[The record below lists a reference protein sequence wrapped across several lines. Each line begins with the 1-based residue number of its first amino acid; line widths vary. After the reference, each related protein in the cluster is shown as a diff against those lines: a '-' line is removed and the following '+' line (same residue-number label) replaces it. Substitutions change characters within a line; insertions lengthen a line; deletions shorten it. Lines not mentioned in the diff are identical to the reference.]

1 LARILVVD
9 DEDSIIELVSYNLKN
24 AGYEVITAADGLA
37 GEKKALAEHP
47 DLIVLDVMLPGRDGL
62 EVCRNVR
69 RVDEDVPILMLTAK
83 KDEIDRILGLEM
95 GADDYLVKP
104 FSPREL
110 VARVKAIL
118 RRTKKSAAR
127 QGHALMLNDISLDL
141 DKRLVTVAGETVELT
156 SREFDLLE
164 LLMRSPGRV
173 FSREKLLQMLWGEE
187 YFGDYRTI
195 DVHIRHLRQKV
206 ESDPSRPK
214 SIVTVWGVGYK
225 FGEN

>member
-1 LARILVVD
+1 MARILVVD